1 MLIWILSNIKKTE
14 KVNPNDEKLAGKKSR
29 VWALSGFIMVPQGLL
44 LLAKGS
50 SSRLSG
56 CNLTPRPV
64 PLQGCPTKTAFPA
77 SWKKKK
83 PSQLL
88 TLGIT
93 DFRTGQRVEE
103 PTARA
108 PEGPNQDQYQRIL
121 ELCQNQLPFST
132 SIFIQPSSNSSLASP
147 GWVRKKQLYVLAAGA
162 NSHFQPWRD
171 RAAASHH
178 KHLKAACFSLPNGIP
193 SAASEGLSCWLLS
206 NTLHSYAHDIGF
218 FWAPSSWHTV
228 QWRIVKVQ
236 MYQIFW

>member
-14 KVNPNDEKLAGKKSR
+14 KINPNDEKLAGEKSQ
-29 VWALSGFIMVPQGLL
+29 VWALSGFIMFPQRLL

-64 PLQGCPTKTAFPA
+64 PVQGCPTKTAFPA
-77 SWKKKK
+77 SWKA

-88 TLGIT
+88 ALGIT
-93 DFRTGQRVEE
+93 DFQTGQRVKE

-108 PEGPNQDQYQRIL
+108 PQGPNQEQYQSIL

-132 SIFIQPSSNSSLASP
+132 SIFIQPSSNSSLSSP

-171 RAAASHH
+171 RAAASHY
-178 KHLKAACFSLPNGIP
+178 KHLKAACFALRNGIP
-193 SAASEGLSCWLLS
+193 SAASEGLSWLLS

-218 FWAPSSWHTV
+218 FCIPSLWHTV
-228 QWRIVKVQ
+228 QWPIVKVQ
-236 MYQIFW
+236 LYQIFW